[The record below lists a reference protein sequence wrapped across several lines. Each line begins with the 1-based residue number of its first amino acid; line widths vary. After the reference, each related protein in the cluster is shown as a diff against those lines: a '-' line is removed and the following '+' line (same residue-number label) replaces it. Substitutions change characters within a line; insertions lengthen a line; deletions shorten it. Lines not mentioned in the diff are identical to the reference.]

1 MTTMTNSL
9 YYGCGTAV
17 ASVEALCGLAGCV
30 KGQPA
35 GVFSVGV
42 PRLNRPGML
51 SLKSV

>member
-30 KGQPA
+30 KAQPSGA
-35 GVFSVGV
+35 CSALA